1 MNNKKVI
8 SVLLS
13 STLVLSLA
21 NSAYAATI
29 LKYGMRSPE
38 VRHLQQ
44 NLNKAGYF
52 VTANPTDYFGPA
64 TKNAVMRLQKDYNL
78 VPDGIYGPLT
88 EKALMDK
95 LNAISKATTQ
105 TSNTSL
111 QTQSTVTR
119 TLKYG
124 MQGNDVKELQNALAK
139 LGYFNTTPTGYFGSI
154 TRDAVIKFQKA
165 NNLTPDGI
173 VGPLTQKAISEKLNV
188 SLPSRGDVN
197 RSTNTTQNSSNSNQT
212 QSTVTRTLKYGM
224 QGNDVKELQNALAKL
239 GYFNTTPTG
248 YFGSITRDA
257 VIKFQKAN
265 NLTPDGIVGPLT
277 QKAIQ
282 GLLAGKDQQ
291 ASQPTDS
298 PKIQY
303 PSGFSRNMKK
313 GDTGDDVK
321 LLQTLLKEIGYYTK
335 DITGTYD
342 DNTLN
347 AVMDFQKYYSLA
359 VDGIAGI
366 NTITKV
372 IEINNQ
378 VKAVK
383 GFYVQGKGGYGHG
396 VGMTQFGAK
405 GMAEQE
411 YKYDEIIKY
420 YYTGVN
426 IEKRNTDNVNIK
438 VKISLDLG
446 SPDINITSDQPY
458 SVVYKTKDNDTEQIV
473 ENQIACPAQSTT
485 SFKYM
490 DGNIVIT
497 NDKVID
503 DSTQLPQTIVSID
516 AVRVIPSDTGVLS
529 YINKGNPLP
538 YAGEFKIYPNNSSK
552 NLDLINILPL
562 EEYLR
567 GVVPAE
573 MPSSWH
579 EEALK
584 AQTLAARTY
593 ALRRISDKKIFDVYD
608 STLSQAYKGLSVVN
622 DKVDNLIKATKGE
635 VVTYNGGLADTVYS
649 ASAGGYTVD
658 STFAWGGSDVPYL
671 KGKPDP
677 YDNSEYA
684 TYWWN
689 VNITRDQISS
699 AYPQVGVVLNVEITN
714 KMFDRPV
721 ELKITGT
728 KGTIVV
734 KNKDFRDA
742 IEKAVGKKLFI
753 SEYYTISLQK

>member
-1 MNNKKVI
+1 
-8 SVLLS
+8 
-13 STLVLSLA
+13 
-21 NSAYAATI
+21 
-29 LKYGMRSPE
+29 
-38 VRHLQQ
+38 
-44 NLNKAGYF
+44 
-52 VTANPTDYFGPA
+52 
-64 TKNAVMRLQKDYNL
+64 
-78 VPDGIYGPLT
+78 
-88 EKALMDK
+88 
-95 LNAISKATTQ
+95 
-105 TSNTSL
+105 
-111 QTQSTVTR
+111 
-119 TLKYG
+119 
-124 MQGNDVKELQNALAK
+124 
-139 LGYFNTTPTGYFGSI
+139 
-154 TRDAVIKFQKA
+154 
-165 NNLTPDGI
+165 
-173 VGPLTQKAISEKLNV
+173 
-188 SLPSRGDVN
+188 
-197 RSTNTTQNSSNSNQT
+197 
-212 QSTVTRTLKYGM
+212 
-224 QGNDVKELQNALAKL
+224 
-239 GYFNTTPTG
+239 TTPTG

-593 ALRRISDKKIFDVYD
+593 ALIRISDKKIFDVYD
-608 STLSQAYKGLSVVN
+608 STLSQVYKGLSVVN

-753 SEYYTISLQK
+753 SGYYTISLQK

>member
-173 VGPLTQKAISEKLNV
+173 VGPLTQK
-188 SLPSRGDVN
+188 
-197 RSTNTTQNSSNSNQT
+197 T
-212 QSTVTRTLKYGM
+212 
-224 QGNDVKELQNALAKL
+224 
-239 GYFNTTPTG
+239 
-248 YFGSITRDA
+248 
-257 VIKFQKAN
+257 
-265 NLTPDGIVGPLT
+265 
-277 QKAIQ
+277 IQ

-579 EEALK
+579 EEHEEALK

-608 STLSQAYKGLSVVN
+608 STLSQVYKGLSVVN

-658 STFAWGGSDVPYL
+658 STFAWGCSDVPYL

-677 YDNSEYA
+677 YDNSKYA

>member
-111 QTQSTVTR
+111 
-119 TLKYG
+119 
-124 MQGNDVKELQNALAK
+124 
-139 LGYFNTTPTGYFGSI
+139 
-154 TRDAVIKFQKA
+154 
-165 NNLTPDGI
+165 
-173 VGPLTQKAISEKLNV
+173 
-188 SLPSRGDVN
+188 
-197 RSTNTTQNSSNSNQT
+197 QT

-753 SEYYTISLQK
+753 SGYYTISLQK

>member
-173 VGPLTQKAISEKLNV
+173 VGPLTQK
-188 SLPSRGDVN
+188 
-197 RSTNTTQNSSNSNQT
+197 T
-212 QSTVTRTLKYGM
+212 
-224 QGNDVKELQNALAKL
+224 
-239 GYFNTTPTG
+239 
-248 YFGSITRDA
+248 
-257 VIKFQKAN
+257 
-265 NLTPDGIVGPLT
+265 
-277 QKAIQ
+277 IQ

-677 YDNSEYA
+677 YDNSKYA

>member
-173 VGPLTQKAISEKLNV
+173 VGPLTQK
-188 SLPSRGDVN
+188 
-197 RSTNTTQNSSNSNQT
+197 T
-212 QSTVTRTLKYGM
+212 
-224 QGNDVKELQNALAKL
+224 
-239 GYFNTTPTG
+239 
-248 YFGSITRDA
+248 
-257 VIKFQKAN
+257 
-265 NLTPDGIVGPLT
+265 
-277 QKAIQ
+277 IQ

-579 EEALK
+579 EEAEEALK

-677 YDNSEYA
+677 YDNSKYA

>member
-173 VGPLTQKAISEKLNV
+173 VGPLTQK
-188 SLPSRGDVN
+188 
-197 RSTNTTQNSSNSNQT
+197 T
-212 QSTVTRTLKYGM
+212 
-224 QGNDVKELQNALAKL
+224 
-239 GYFNTTPTG
+239 
-248 YFGSITRDA
+248 
-257 VIKFQKAN
+257 
-265 NLTPDGIVGPLT
+265 
-277 QKAIQ
+277 IQ

>member
-111 QTQSTVTR
+111 
-119 TLKYG
+119 
-124 MQGNDVKELQNALAK
+124 
-139 LGYFNTTPTGYFGSI
+139 
-154 TRDAVIKFQKA
+154 
-165 NNLTPDGI
+165 
-173 VGPLTQKAISEKLNV
+173 
-188 SLPSRGDVN
+188 
-197 RSTNTTQNSSNSNQT
+197 QT

-677 YDNSEYA
+677 YDNSKYA

>member
-111 QTQSTVTR
+111 
-119 TLKYG
+119 
-124 MQGNDVKELQNALAK
+124 
-139 LGYFNTTPTGYFGSI
+139 
-154 TRDAVIKFQKA
+154 
-165 NNLTPDGI
+165 
-173 VGPLTQKAISEKLNV
+173 
-188 SLPSRGDVN
+188 
-197 RSTNTTQNSSNSNQT
+197 QT